1 MDFNSSK
8 NKNTQNRG
16 GFMKRLF
23 SIKFFTLLFF
33 AASCVFAANGFS
45 QDAINIRFA
54 TFFPPAHGNAKIVD
68 EWGAEIA
75 KKTEGRVKVT
85 NYTGGTLS
93 PAPQSYDAVVQG
105 IADATNTVLGYTMGK
120 FPLSEV
126 LDYPLGYAQ
135 GGAVATSLAI
145 AYYEKFKPKEFD
157 QVKMIYLHGH
167 GQGLFHSKKPVRK
180 LEDLKGVK
188 VRTFGPNA
196 EFMKLLGAVP
206 VAMPMGEAY
215 DALSKGVAEA
225 ILCPYEALEGW
236 KFGEVLNYTTEDLL
250 TAYSATFVMCM
261 NKEKWASISPKDQQI
276 IEKINKEFSKK
287 QAAVWDKIRDSG
299 KAFFIKKGAEI
310 IKLSKE
316 EQERWEKAAMPV
328 YGKYVENMK
337 EKGLPGAEVLKFCR
351 DYLKKN
357 QKFY

>member
-1 MDFNSSK
+1 
-8 NKNTQNRG
+8 
-16 GFMKRLF
+16 MKRSL
-23 SIKFFTLLFF
+23 SIKFLTLLFF
-33 AASCVFAANGFS
+33 TATCVFAAAGFS
-45 QDAINIRFA
+45 QDQAINIRFA
-54 TFFPPAHGNAKIVD
+54 TFFPPSHGNAKIID
-68 EWGAEIA
+68 EWGAEIV
-75 KKTEGRVKVT
+75 KRTEGRVKVT
-85 NYTGGTLS
+85 HYTGGTLS

-135 GGAVATSLAI
+135 GGVVATNLANE
-145 AYYEKFKPKEFD
+145 YFKKFKPQEFD
-157 QVKMIYLHGH
+157 QVKVIYLHGH

-180 LEDLKGVK
+180 LEDMKGMK

-196 EFMKLLGAVP
+196 EFMTLLGAIP

-215 DALSKGVAEA
+215 DALSKGVADS

-236 KFGEVLNYTTEDLL
+236 KFGEVLKYSTEDLL
-250 TAYSATFVMCM
+250 TAYSATFIMAM
-261 NKEKWASISPKDQQI
+261 NKDKWASISPKDQQI
-276 IEKINKEFSKK
+276 IEKINSEFVKK
-287 QAAVWDKIRDSG
+287 QSEVWDKIRDSG
-299 KAFFIKKGAEI
+299 KAFILKRGNEI
-310 IKLSKE
+310 IKLSKQ
-316 EQERWEKAAMPV
+316 EQERWEKAAEPV
-328 YGKYVENMK
+328 YGKYVEKMK